1 MSSTT
6 IPRIVLLTSPGTY
19 GSIIINTLAQH
30 AGVELAGVGLTNR
43 VYRNTGLIG
52 TVRKSVQ
59 RMGWRYTAYNALASN
74 VAWTILQLGKR
85 PSGLT
90 TCKQNVRPIVD
101 VNSAE
106 TLAWL
111 NEIKPDYVASFYFN
125 QWIGAEVRLL
135 PKRDCVNV
143 HPSLLPAFRGPD
155 PVFRALQRGV
165 TDIGLTIHRVADDFD
180 AGTILHQVG
189 HTINPT
195 SSVFNV
201 YCECAQRGA
210 NLLGDWLATGGQVQ
224 VNEATE
230 TTDALA
236 DKTTEAGQG
245 DYATFPTAAE
255 VRDFV
260 QSGGS
265 LIRSKELRQTLK
277 EIS

>member
-6 IPRIVLLTSPGTY
+6 IQRIVLLTSPGTY
-19 GSIIINTLAQH
+19 GSIIINTLAEH
-30 AGVELAGVGLTNR
+30 AGVELVGVGLTNR

-59 RMGWRYTAYNALASN
+59 RMGWRYTTYNALASN
-74 VAWTILQLGKR
+74 VAWTLLQLGKR
-85 PSGLT
+85 PSGMAA
-90 TCKQNVRPIVD
+90 CQQNVRPIDD
-101 VNSAE
+101 VNSKE
-106 TLAWL
+106 TLDWL
-111 NEIKPDYVASFYFN
+111 DERKPDYVASFYFN
-125 QWIGAEVRLL
+125 QWIGAEVRSV
-135 PKRDCVNV
+135 PGQDCINV

-189 HTINPT
+189 HTIDPT
-195 SSVFNV
+195 SSVFHV
-201 YCECAQRGA
+201 YCECANRGA
-210 NLLGDWLATGGQVQ
+210 RLLGDWLASGGL
-224 VNEATE
+224 VNE
-230 TTDALA
+230 TTDALT
-236 DKTTEAGQG
+236 DKDKATEAGQG

-260 QSGGS
+260 HSGGA
-265 LIRSKELRQTLK
+265 LIRMKEFRATLK

>member
-1 MSSTT
+1 MSSTA
-6 IPRIVLLTSPGTY
+6 IPRVVLLTSPGTY
-19 GSIIINTLAQH
+19 GSIIINTLAEH
-30 AGVELAGVGLTNR
+30 AGVELLGVGLTNR

-74 VAWTILQLGKR
+74 VAWTVLQLGKR
-85 PSGLT
+85 PSGLAA
-90 TCKQNVRPIVD
+90 CQQNVRPIDD
-101 VNSAE
+101 VNSKE

-125 QWIGAEVRLL
+125 QWIGADVRSL
-135 PKRDCVNV
+135 PKHDCVNV
-143 HPSLLPAFRGPD
+143 HPSLLPAFKGPD

-189 HTINPT
+189 HTIDLT
-195 SSVFNV
+195 SSVFSV
-201 YCECAQRGA
+201 YCECANRGA
-210 NLLGDWLATGGQVQ
+210 KLLGDWLAAGGQV
-224 VNEATE
+224 NE
-230 TTDALA
+230 TTAPLP
-236 DKTTEAGQG
+236 DKTTEAEQD

-260 QSGGS
+260 QSGGT
-265 LIRSKELRQTLK
+265 LIRMKELRQTLR